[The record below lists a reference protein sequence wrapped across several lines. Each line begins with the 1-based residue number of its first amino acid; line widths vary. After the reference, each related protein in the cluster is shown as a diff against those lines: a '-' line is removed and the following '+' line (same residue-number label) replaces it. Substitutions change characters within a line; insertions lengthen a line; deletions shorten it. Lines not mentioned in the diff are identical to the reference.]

1 MKANFSVFYKLGGVL
16 SNIFTYLWGGDISL
30 RYYYSEIFPSKLIKA
45 FFQKNF
51 NSITMTTVS
60 TILALVTMPFN
71 LWLYG
76 RNLETESL
84 VIPYK
89 QMSFTLILITIP
101 VLFGMLMNWRL
112 PKLSPYIT
120 KVE

>member
-1 MKANFSVFYKLGGVL
+1 
-16 SNIFTYLWGGDISL
+16 
-30 RYYYSEIFPSKLIKA
+30 
-45 FFQKNF
+45 
-51 NSITMTTVS
+51 MTTVS

>member
-1 MKANFSVFYKLGGVL
+1 
-16 SNIFTYLWGGDISL
+16 
-30 RYYYSEIFPSKLIKA
+30 
-45 FFQKNF
+45 
-51 NSITMTTVS
+51 MTTVS
-60 TILALVTMPFN
+60 TIIALVMMPFN
-71 LWLYG
+71 IWLYG

-101 VLFGMLMNWRL
+101 VVFGMLMNWRL
-112 PKLSPYIT
+112 PKFSPYIT